1 MLIVMKPNAAASEVD
16 AVVNVVEAVGL
27 RAHPMPGATRTA
39 IGITGNEGPID
50 GRRFENLPGVAEVI
64 RVTKPY
70 KLITLDLRPEKTVVR
85 VGDAII
91 GGSALAVISGPCA
104 VESREQAF
112 AIAEIVQQSG
122 ARFFRGCVWK
132 PRTSPYTFQGLGD
145 KGWEIMADI
154 RQSFGLKIVTEALEV
169 SHIDLIERCGDI
181 IQIGARNMQNFS
193 LLRRAGRSTLPVL
206 LKRGMAA
213 TLEEW
218 LLAAE
223 YVMAEGN
230 YNVILCERGVRT
242 FAQHTRNTLD
252 LASVPAIRRI
262 SHLPVIV
269 DPSHGTG
276 SAYMV
281 TPLARAGIAVG
292 ADGLM
297 IEVHNKPELALSD
310 GAQALTP
317 AEYLQLVAE
326 VRAIH
331 ELVSCSHGPVGC
343 VSTTQSDQ
351 PQSAGYDF
359 GQMDLKHSSTTRAA
373 AHR

>member
-1 MLIVMKPNAAASEVD
+1 MLIVMKPSATARDVD
-16 AVVNVVEAVGL
+16 AVLKIIETIGL
-27 RAHPMPGATRTA
+27 RPHPMPGATRTA
-39 IGITGNEGPID
+39 IGITGNQGPID

-70 KLITLDLRPEKTVVR
+70 KLITLDLRPEKTIVQID
-85 VGDAII
+85 GATI
-91 GGSALAVISGPCA
+91 GGSELAIIAGPCA
-104 VESREQAF
+104 IESREQAF
-112 AIAEIVQQSG
+112 AVAKAVQRSG

-132 PRTSPYTFQGLGD
+132 PRTSPYTFQGLGE
-145 KGWEIMADI
+145 KAWEIMTAVRDE
-154 RQSFGLKIVTEALEV
+154 FGLKIVTEAVEE
-169 SHIDLIERCGDI
+169 SHVDLIEKYGDV

-193 LLRRAGRSTLPVL
+193 LLKRAGRSRLPVL

-223 YVMAEGN
+223 YIMAEGN

-276 SAYMV
+276 TAYMV
-281 TPLARAGIAVG
+281 TPLARAGTAVG

-297 IEVHNKPELALSD
+297 IEVHNQPELALSD
-310 GAQALTP
+310 SAQALTLS
-317 AEYLQLVAE
+317 EYAQLIEE
-326 VRAIH
+326 VRAIR
-331 ELVSCSHGPVGC
+331 ELTASVS
-343 VSTTQSDQ
+343 
-351 PQSAGYDF
+351 
-359 GQMDLKHSSTTRAA
+359 
-373 AHR
+373 

>member
-1 MLIVMKPNAAASEVD
+1 MLIVMKAGATARDVD
-16 AVVNVVEAVGL
+16 EVVNVIQAVGL
-27 RAHPMPGATRTA
+27 RAHSMPGATRTA

-50 GRRFENLPGVAEVI
+50 SRRFEDLPGVAEVI

-70 KLITLDLRPEKTVVR
+70 KLITLDLRPEKTIVR
-85 VGDAII
+85 VGDATI
-91 GGSALAVISGPCA
+91 GGNQLAVIAGPCA
-104 VESREQAF
+104 IENRDQAF
-112 AIAEIVQQSG
+112 AVAEAVHKSG
-122 ARFFRGCVWK
+122 ARFFRGGVWK

-145 KGWEIMADI
+145 KGWEIMAEI
-154 RQSFGLKIVTEALEV
+154 RDTFGLKIVTEALDESSV
-169 SHIDLIERCGDI
+169 DLVGQYGDV

-193 LLRRAGRSTLPVL
+193 LLKRAGRSKLPVL

-223 YVMAEGN
+223 YIMAEGN

-262 SHLPVIV
+262 SHLPVII
-269 DPSHGTG
+269 DPSHASGN
-276 SAYMV
+276 AYMV
-281 TPLARAGIAVG
+281 TPLARAAVAVG

-297 IEVHNKPELALSD
+297 VEVHNHPELALSD

-317 AEYLQLVAE
+317 AQYAQLVDQVRTIRE
-326 VRAIH
+326 VGA
-331 ELVSCSHGPVGC
+331 P
-343 VSTTQSDQ
+343 TW
-351 PQSAGYDF
+351 
-359 GQMDLKHSSTTRAA
+359 
-373 AHR
+373 

>member
-1 MLIVMKPNAAASEVD
+1 MKPNAAAPEI
-16 AVVNVVEAVGL
+16 EAVLNVIQEIGL
-27 RAHPMPGATRTA
+27 RPHPMPGATRTA
-39 IGITGNEGPID
+39 IGITGNQGPID

-85 VGDAII
+85 VGNATIGGNELAII
-91 GGSALAVISGPCA
+91 AGPCA
-104 VESREQAF
+104 IESHDQAF
-112 AIAEIVQQSG
+112 AVAEAVQKSG
-122 ARFFRGCVWK
+122 ARFFRGGVWK
-132 PRTSPYTFQGLGD
+132 PRTSPYAFQGLGE
-145 KGWEIMADI
+145 KGWEIITEI
-154 RQSFGLKIVTEALEV
+154 RQAFRLNIVTEALEEPHV
-169 SHIDLIERCGDI
+169 DLIEQHGDV

-193 LLRRAGRSTLPVL
+193 LLRRAGRSQLPVL

-223 YVMAEGN
+223 YIMAEGN

-242 FAQHTRNTLD
+242 FTQHTRNTLD
-252 LASVPAIRRI
+252 LACVPAIRRI

-281 TPLARAGIAVG
+281 TPLARAGVAVG

-297 IEVHNKPELALSD
+297 VEVHNHPELALSD

-317 AEYLQLVAE
+317 SEYAQLVGE
-326 VRAIH
+326 VRAIR
-331 ELVSCSHGPVGC
+331 EV
-343 VSTTQSDQ
+343 TTPIVNQSRIETKV
-351 PQSAGYDF
+351 A
-359 GQMDLKHSSTTRAA
+359 
-373 AHR
+373 

>member
-1 MLIVMKPNAAASEVD
+1 LSLPNETNPPVVKNMLIVMKPSATARDID
-16 AVVNVVEAVGL
+16 AVLKIIETIGL
-27 RAHPMPGATRTA
+27 RPHPMPGATRTA
-39 IGITGNEGPID
+39 IGITGNQGPID

-70 KLITLDLRPEKTVVR
+70 KLITLDLRPEKTIVR
-85 VGDAII
+85 IDSATI
-91 GGSALAVISGPCA
+91 GGSELAIIAGPCA
-104 VESREQAF
+104 IESREQAF
-112 AIAEIVQQSG
+112 AVAEAVQRSG

-132 PRTSPYTFQGLGD
+132 PRTSPYTFQGLGE
-145 KGWEIMADI
+145 KAWEIMTAI
-154 RQSFGLKIVTEALEV
+154 RDEFGLKIVTEAVEE
-169 SHIDLIERCGDI
+169 SHVDLIEKYGDV

-193 LLRRAGRSTLPVL
+193 LLKRAGRSRLPVL

-223 YVMAEGN
+223 YIMAEGN
-230 YNVILCERGVRT
+230 YNVVLCERGVRT

-276 SAYMV
+276 TAYMV

-297 IEVHNKPELALSD
+297 IEVHNQPELALSD
-310 GAQALTP
+310 SAQALTLS
-317 AEYLQLVAE
+317 EYAQLIEE
-326 VRAIH
+326 VCAIRSLM
-331 ELVSCSHGPVGC
+331 EANGNGTLNA
-343 VSTTQSDQ
+343 T
-351 PQSAGYDF
+351 
-359 GQMDLKHSSTTRAA
+359 
-373 AHR
+373 